1 MNRSLSS
8 ANPLWFVTK
17 SDWIRNRIENEHCS
31 AFVSNGLKGEVDLY
45 LKKTSKDLYKNHLI
59 RRPRGEKS
67 EN

>member
-45 LKKTSKDLYKNHLI
+45 LKRRRKTCTKI
-59 RRPRGEKS
+59 T
-67 EN
+67 